1 MKKLLYIGMI
11 CLTAFAMGVLVCCT
25 EKDANDNTSGNGVTN
40 NDNSGDNGGD
50 STDVNQVWMDL
61 GLTSGTKWKV
71 SNEENAADTGYNFF
85 TLEDIGT
92 LFAGQIPSRE
102 QFEELISECQ
112 WVWLGNGYNVTGPN
126 GNSINLPAL
135 GVRDRYGNEGGVG
148 TVGRYWSSTPSG
160 SERTWKLD
168 FNSDTVRMVGT
179 YRCLGN
185 SVRLIKN

>member
-11 CLTAFAMGVLVCCT
+11 CLTAFAMGALVCCT

-50 STDVNQVWMDL
+50 STDVNQVWIDL

-71 SNEENAADTGYNFF
+71 SNEDNAADAGYNFF

-112 WVWLGNGYNVTGPN
+112 WVWL
-126 GNSINLPAL
+126 
-135 GVRDRYGNEGGVG
+135 
-148 TVGRYWSSTPSG
+148 
-160 SERTWKLD
+160 
-168 FNSDTVRMVGT
+168 
-179 YRCLGN
+179 
-185 SVRLIKN
+185 